1 VITFQEENILKPNWD
16 RLNSVFFSINFSYKR
31 STTVFQWFLLD
42 ARVVVIVEDAAVVV
56 IGLHMLM
63 SDKGTQTGDEQH
75 ESTTHT

>member
-1 VITFQEENILKPNWD
+1 MITFQEKKFETKLRSLKF
-16 RLNSVFFSINFSYKR
+16 SIFSINFSYKR

-42 ARVVVIVEDAAVVV
+42 AGVFVIVEDAAVVV